1 MKLKAC
7 LSVKITFCEKICD
20 KFLNKRQRGVTVVVS
35 DGTPELSPAALVIV
49 TKEDILQTPIIRD
62 VGSVS
67 WVQVEI
73 RHVPEISN

>member
-1 MKLKAC
+1 MKGESC

-20 KFLNKRQRGVTVVVS
+20 KFLNKRKRGVTIVVS

-49 TKEDILQTPIIRD
+49 TKENILQTPVIRD
-62 VGSVS
+62 VVAVS
-67 WVQVEI
+67 RVQVEI